1 MDSSSPFFP
10 LFSLHHHHFFLS
22 LSLSLITTSQQTNY
36 QYLLF
41 QSSNPSFTSS
51 HWDSTLLSV
60 QTTTQINKMVDVDR
74 RMSGLNPAHL
84 AGLRRLSARAAASS
98 PSTPLPARNSLISFT
113 SLADKVLTHLKT
125 SNVQVQTGLSEK
137 EFARAEA
144 EFGFAFPPDLKAV
157 LSAGLP
163 VGPGFPDWRSTGS
176 SRQQLRAT
184 LDLPIASISFHIARN
199 ALWSKSWGVRP
210 TEPEK
215 AMKIARNALKR
226 APLLVPVFNHCY
238 IPCNPSLAGNP
249 VFYVDENQIFCCGFD
264 LSDFFDREKSTLF
277 AKNDPKHIMRKRF
290 TSEKS
295 GTMMSNISRRSL
307 DAVAG
312 GRTPRWVEFWSDAAV
327 DRRKR
332 NSNSSSSSSSASPER
347 LFEIPRSGTPKW
359 VDSYVQQL
367 GSVLKDGGWAES
379 DVSDIV
385 DVSSSGFFDGEM
397 VLLDNQAVLD
407 ALLVK
412 ANRLSESLQKAG
424 WSSEE
429 VSDAFGFDFRQVK
442 ERKPVRK
449 ISPELV
455 EKIGRLVESVS
466 KS

>member
-1 MDSSSPFFP
+1 
-10 LFSLHHHHFFLS
+10 
-22 LSLSLITTSQQTNY
+22 
-36 QYLLF
+36 
-41 QSSNPSFTSS
+41 
-51 HWDSTLLSV
+51 
-60 QTTTQINKMVDVDR
+60 MVDVDR
-74 RMSGLNPAHL
+74 RITGLNPAHL

-98 PSTPLPARNSLISFT
+98 PATPLPARNSLISFT
-113 SLADKVLTHLKT
+113 SLADKVLTHLKN
-125 SNVQVQTGLSEK
+125 SGVQVQQGLSEK

-176 SRQQLRAT
+176 ARQQLRAT

-199 ALWSKSWGVRP
+199 SLWSKSWGVRP

-249 VFYVDENQIFCCGFD
+249 IFYVDENQIFCCGFD
-264 LSDFFDREKSTLF
+264 LSDFFDRERTTSF
-277 AKNDPKHIMRKRF
+277 AKFDPQNVMKQR
-290 TSEKS
+290 SVSQKS
-295 GTMMSNISRRSL
+295 DGMLLGISRRSL
-307 DAVAG
+307 DAVSG

-332 NSNSSSSSSSASPER
+332 YSNSNSSSSSSSSPDR
-347 LFEIPRSGTPKW
+347 YFEIPRSGIPKW
-359 VDSYVQQL
+359 VDSYVQQI
-367 GSVLKDGGWAES
+367 GSVLKEGGWAES

-424 WSSEE
+424 WSSED

-442 ERKPVRK
+442 ERKPVKK

>member
-1 MDSSSPFFP
+1 
-10 LFSLHHHHFFLS
+10 
-22 LSLSLITTSQQTNY
+22 
-36 QYLLF
+36 
-41 QSSNPSFTSS
+41 
-51 HWDSTLLSV
+51 
-60 QTTTQINKMVDVDR
+60 MVDVDR
-74 RMSGLNPAHL
+74 RMAGLNPAHL

-113 SLADKVLTHLKT
+113 SLADKVLTHLKN
-125 SNVQVQTGLSEK
+125 SGVIVQQGLSDK

-163 VGPGFPDWRSTGS
+163 VGPGFPDWRSAGS
-176 SRQQLRAT
+176 ARQQLRAT
-184 LDLPIASISFHIARN
+184 LDLPIAAISFHIARN
-199 ALWSKSWGVRP
+199 AVWSKSWGVRP
-210 TEPEK
+210 SEPEK

-249 VFYVDENQIFCCGFD
+249 IFYVDENQIFCCGFD

-277 AKNDPKHIMRKRF
+277 AKSESVMKQRSIN
-290 TSEKS
+290 EKS
-295 GTMMSNISRRSL
+295 VGMLSNISRRSL

-332 NSNSSSSSSSASPER
+332 NSNSSSSSSSSPDR
-347 LFEIPRSGTPKW
+347 YFEIQRSGIPKW
-359 VDSYVQQL
+359 VDTYVQQI
-367 GSVLKDGGWAES
+367 GSVLKSGGWDDS
-379 DVSDIV
+379 DVSEIV
-385 DVSSSGFFDGEM
+385 GVSSSGFFDGEM

-407 ALLVK
+407 ALLLK

-429 VSDAFGFDFRQVK
+429 VSDAFGFDFRKVK
-442 ERKPVRK
+442 ERKPAKK

-455 EKIGRLVESVS
+455 EKIGKLAESVS

>member
-1 MDSSSPFFP
+1 
-10 LFSLHHHHFFLS
+10 
-22 LSLSLITTSQQTNY
+22 
-36 QYLLF
+36 
-41 QSSNPSFTSS
+41 
-51 HWDSTLLSV
+51 
-60 QTTTQINKMVDVDR
+60 MVDVDR
-74 RMSGLNPAHL
+74 RMTGLNPAHL

-113 SLADKVLTHLKT
+113 SLADKVLTHLKN
-125 SNVQVQTGLSEK
+125 SGVIVQQGLSDK

-176 SRQQLRAT
+176 ARQQLRAT
-184 LDLPIASISFHIARN
+184 LDLPIAAISFHIARN

-210 TEPEK
+210 SEPEK
-215 AMKIARNALKR
+215 AMKIARNALRR

-249 VFYVDENQIFCCGFD
+249 IFYVDENQIFCCGFD

-277 AKNDPKHIMRKRF
+277 
-290 TSEKS
+290 TKS
-295 GTMMSNISRRSL
+295 DLHKVMKQRSVNVKSSGMLSNISRRSL

-312 GRTPRWVEFWSDAAV
+312 GKTPRWIEFWSDAAV

-332 NSNSSSSSSSASPER
+332 NSNSYSNSSSSSSSSPDR
-347 LFEIPRSGTPKW
+347 YFEIQRSGIPKW
-359 VDSYVQQL
+359 VDTYVQEI
-367 GSVLKDGGWAES
+367 GSVLKDGGWADS
-379 DVSDIV
+379 DVSEIV
-385 DVSSSGFFDGEM
+385 DVSSSGFFDSEM

-407 ALLVK
+407 ALLLK

-429 VSDAFGFDFRQVK
+429 VSDAFGFDFRK
-442 ERKPVRK
+442 SPPELPECTCGGAFLERKDVIGLLPTYGNRK
-449 ISPELV
+449 KQTVGTTATMSFNYDVAL
-455 EKIGRLVESVS
+455 ESVTF
-466 KS
+466 

>member
-1 MDSSSPFFP
+1 M
-10 LFSLHHHHFFLS
+10 
-22 LSLSLITTSQQTNY
+22 
-36 QYLLF
+36 
-41 QSSNPSFTSS
+41 
-51 HWDSTLLSV
+51 
-60 QTTTQINKMVDVDR
+60 
-74 RMSGLNPAHL
+74 
-84 AGLRRLSARAAASS
+84 
-98 PSTPLPARNSLISFT
+98 
-113 SLADKVLTHLKT
+113 
-125 SNVQVQTGLSEK
+125 QVQQGLSDK

-163 VGPGFPDWRSTGS
+163 VGPGFPDWRSAGS
-176 SRQQLRAT
+176 ARQQLRAT
-184 LDLPIASISFHIARN
+184 LDLPIAAISFHIARN

-210 TEPEK
+210 SEPEK

-249 VFYVDENQIFCCGFD
+249 IFYVDENQIFCCGFD

-277 AKNDPKHIMRKRF
+277 AKSDSHKVMKQRSV
-290 TSEKS
+290 TEKS
-295 GTMMSNISRRSL
+295 SGMLSNISRRSL

-312 GRTPRWVEFWSDAAV
+312 GRTPRWIEFWSDAAV

-332 NSNSSSSSSSASPER
+332 NSNSSSSTSSSPDR
-347 LFEIPRSGTPKW
+347 YFEIPRSGIPKW
-359 VDSYVQQL
+359 VDTYVQEI
-367 GSVLKDGGWAES
+367 GSVLKDGGWADS
-379 DVSDIV
+379 DVSEIV

-407 ALLVK
+407 ALLLK

-429 VSDAFGFDFRQVK
+429 VSDAFGFDFRKVK
-442 ERKPVRK
+442 ERKPAKK

-455 EKIGRLVESVS
+455 EKIGKLAESVS

>member
-1 MDSSSPFFP
+1 
-10 LFSLHHHHFFLS
+10 
-22 LSLSLITTSQQTNY
+22 
-36 QYLLF
+36 
-41 QSSNPSFTSS
+41 
-51 HWDSTLLSV
+51 
-60 QTTTQINKMVDVDR
+60 MVDVDR
-74 RMSGLNPAHL
+74 RMTGLNPAHL

-98 PSTPLPARNSLISFT
+98 PSTPLPPRNSLISFT
-113 SLADKVLTHLKT
+113 TLADKVLTHLK
-125 SNVQVQTGLSEK
+125 SSGVQVQPGLSDK

-163 VGPGFPDWRSTGS
+163 VGPGFPDWRSSGS
-176 SRQQLRAT
+176 SRQHLRAT
-184 LDLPIASISFHIARN
+184 LDLPIAAISFHIARN
-199 ALWSKSWGVRP
+199 SVWSKSWGVRP
-210 TEPEK
+210 VEPEK
-215 AMKIARNALKR
+215 AMKIARNVLKK
-226 APLLVPVFNHCY
+226 APLLVPVFNYCY
-238 IPCNPSLAGNP
+238 IPCNPGLAGNP

-277 AKNDPKHIMRKRF
+277 SKPKPGSRDVINQKNI
-290 TSEKS
+290 T
-295 GTMMSNISRRSL
+295 RRSF

-312 GRTPRWVEFWSDAAV
+312 GRTPRWIEFWSDAAV

-332 NSNSSSSSSSASPER
+332 NSNSSNSSGSSPDR
-347 LFEIPRSGTPKW
+347 YFEIPRTGIPKW

-367 GSVLKDGGWAES
+367 GSVLKDGGWGDA
-379 DVSDIV
+379 DVSEIV
-385 DVSSSGFFDGEM
+385 DVSSSGFFDSEM

-407 ALLVK
+407 ALLLK

-429 VSDAFGFDFRQVK
+429 VSDVFGFDFKRVK
-442 ERKPVRK
+442 ERKPVKK

-455 EKIGRLVESVS
+455 KKIGRLVESVS

>member
-1 MDSSSPFFP
+1 
-10 LFSLHHHHFFLS
+10 
-22 LSLSLITTSQQTNY
+22 
-36 QYLLF
+36 
-41 QSSNPSFTSS
+41 
-51 HWDSTLLSV
+51 
-60 QTTTQINKMVDVDR
+60 MVDVDR
-74 RMSGLNPAHL
+74 RMTGLNPAHL

-113 SLADKVLTHLKT
+113 SLADKVLTHLK
-125 SNVQVQTGLSEK
+125 SSGVIVQHGLSDK

-176 SRQQLRAT
+176 ARQQLRAT
-184 LDLPIASISFHIARN
+184 LDLPIAAISFHIARN

-210 TEPEK
+210 SEPEK
-215 AMKIARNALKR
+215 AMKIARNALRR

-249 VFYVDENQIFCCGFD
+249 IFYVDENQIFCCGFD

-277 AKNDPKHIMRKRF
+277 TKSDLHKVMKQRSVN
-290 TSEKS
+290 EKS
-295 GTMMSNISRRSL
+295 TGMLSNISRRSL

-312 GRTPRWVEFWSDAAV
+312 GKTPRWIEFWSDAAV

-332 NSNSSSSSSSASPER
+332 NSNSYSNSSSSSSSSPDR
-347 LFEIPRSGTPKW
+347 YFEIQRSGIPKW
-359 VDSYVQQL
+359 VDTYVQEI
-367 GSVLKDGGWAES
+367 GSVLKDGGWADS
-379 DVSDIV
+379 DVSEIV

-407 ALLVK
+407 ALLLK

-429 VSDAFGFDFRQVK
+429 VSDAFGFDFRKVK
-442 ERKPVRK
+442 ERKPAKK

-455 EKIGRLVESVS
+455 EKIGKLADSVS
-466 KS
+466 KF

>member
-1 MDSSSPFFP
+1 
-10 LFSLHHHHFFLS
+10 
-22 LSLSLITTSQQTNY
+22 
-36 QYLLF
+36 
-41 QSSNPSFTSS
+41 
-51 HWDSTLLSV
+51 
-60 QTTTQINKMVDVDR
+60 MVDVDR
-74 RMSGLNPAHL
+74 RMTGLNPAHL
-84 AGLRRLSARAAASS
+84 AGLRRLSARAAASQ

-113 SLADKVLTHLKT
+113 TLAEKVLTHLKN
-125 SNVQVQTGLSEK
+125 SNIQVQQGLSDK

-176 SRQQLRAT
+176 ARQQLRAT
-184 LDLPIASISFHIARN
+184 LDLPIAAISFHIARN

-210 TEPEK
+210 NVPEQ

-238 IPCNPSLAGNP
+238 IPCNPTLAGNP
-249 VFYVDENQIFCCGFD
+249 IFYIDENQIFCCGFD
-264 LSDFFDREKSTLF
+264 LIDFFDREKSTLF
-277 AKNDPKHIMRKRF
+277 AKSDPKNITKQICCNHKNV
-290 TSEKS
+290 
-295 GTMMSNISRRSL
+295 SNNICRRSL

-312 GRTPRWVEFWSDAAV
+312 GKTPRWIEFWSDAAV
-327 DRRKR
+327 DRKRR
-332 NSNSSSSSSSASPER
+332 NSNSNTCSSCSSSPDR
-347 LFEIPRSGTPKW
+347 YYEIPRSGVPKW
-359 VDSYVQQL
+359 VDTYVEQI
-367 GSVLKDGGWAES
+367 GSVLKKGGWDEADVAE
-379 DVSDIV
+379 IV
-385 DVSSSGFFDGEM
+385 DVNSSGFFDGEM

-407 ALLVK
+407 ALLLK

-429 VSDAFGFDFRQVK
+429 VSDVFGFDFKQVK
-442 ERKPVRK
+442 EKKPVKK

-455 EKIGRLVESVS
+455 EKIGKLVESVS

>member
-1 MDSSSPFFP
+1 
-10 LFSLHHHHFFLS
+10 
-22 LSLSLITTSQQTNY
+22 
-36 QYLLF
+36 
-41 QSSNPSFTSS
+41 
-51 HWDSTLLSV
+51 
-60 QTTTQINKMVDVDR
+60 MVDVDR
-74 RMSGLNPAHL
+74 RMTGLNPAHL

-113 SLADKVLTHLKT
+113 SLADKVLTHLKN
-125 SNVQVQTGLSEK
+125 SGVQVQQGLSDK

-144 EFGFAFPPDLKAV
+144 EFGFAFPPDLKAL

-163 VGPGFPDWRSTGS
+163 VGPGFPDWRSAGS
-176 SRQQLRAT
+176 ARQQLRAT
-184 LDLPIASISFHIARN
+184 LDLPIAAISFHIARN
-199 ALWSKSWGVRP
+199 ALWSKSWGLRP

-249 VFYVDENQIFCCGFD
+249 IFYVDENQIFCCGFD

-277 AKNDPKHIMRKRF
+277 AKSDPQNLMKQR
-290 TSEKS
+290 SVNEKS
-295 GTMMSNISRRSL
+295 GGTLSNISRRSL

-332 NSNSSSSSSSASPER
+332 NSNSSNSSSSSPDR
-347 LFEIPRSGTPKW
+347 YFEIPRSGIPKW
-359 VDSYVQQL
+359 VDSYVQQI
-367 GSVLKDGGWAES
+367 GSVLKEGGWADS
-379 DVSDIV
+379 DVSEIV

-407 ALLVK
+407 ALLLK
-412 ANRLSESLQKAG
+412 ADRLSESLQKAG

-442 ERKPVRK
+442 ERKPAKK

-455 EKIGRLVESVS
+455 EKIGKLAESVS
-466 KS
+466 KR

>member
-1 MDSSSPFFP
+1 
-10 LFSLHHHHFFLS
+10 
-22 LSLSLITTSQQTNY
+22 
-36 QYLLF
+36 
-41 QSSNPSFTSS
+41 
-51 HWDSTLLSV
+51 
-60 QTTTQINKMVDVDR
+60 MVDVDR
-74 RMSGLNPAHL
+74 RMTGLNPAHL

-113 SLADKVLTHLKT
+113 SLADKVLTHLKN
-125 SNVQVQTGLSEK
+125 SGVQVQQGLSDK

-144 EFGFAFPPDLKAV
+144 EFGFVFPPDLKAL

-163 VGPGFPDWRSTGS
+163 VGPGFPDWRSAGS
-176 SRQQLRAT
+176 ARQQLRAT
-184 LDLPIASISFHIARN
+184 LDLPIAAISFHIARN
-199 ALWSKSWGVRP
+199 ALWSKTWGVRP
-210 TEPEK
+210 AEPER
-215 AMKIARNALKR
+215 AMKIARNALRR
-226 APLLVPVFNHCY
+226 APLLVPIFNHCY

-264 LSDFFDREKSTLF
+264 LSDFFDREKSTALF
-277 AKNDPKHIMRKRF
+277 GKSDTQNLSRQRSAGGK
-290 TSEKS
+290 SS
-295 GTMMSNISRRSL
+295 GTLSNISRRSL

-332 NSNSSSSSSSASPER
+332 NSNSSNSSSSSPDR
-347 LFEIPRSGTPKW
+347 YFEIPRSGIPKW
-359 VDSYVQQL
+359 VDTYVQQI
-367 GSVLKDGGWAES
+367 GSVLKEGGWADS
-379 DVSDIV
+379 DVSEIV

-407 ALLVK
+407 ALLLK
-412 ANRLSESLQKAG
+412 ADRLSESLQKAG

-442 ERKPVRK
+442 QRKPAKK

-455 EKIGRLVESVS
+455 EKIGKLAESVS
-466 KS
+466 KR

>member
-1 MDSSSPFFP
+1 
-10 LFSLHHHHFFLS
+10 
-22 LSLSLITTSQQTNY
+22 
-36 QYLLF
+36 
-41 QSSNPSFTSS
+41 
-51 HWDSTLLSV
+51 
-60 QTTTQINKMVDVDR
+60 MVDVDR
-74 RMSGLNPAHL
+74 RITGLNPAHL

-113 SLADKVLTHLKT
+113 SLADKVLTHLKN
-125 SNVQVQTGLSEK
+125 SGVQVQQGLSEK

-144 EFGFAFPPDLKAV
+144 EFGFALPPDLKAV

-163 VGPGFPDWRSTGS
+163 VGPGFPDWRSAGS
-176 SRQQLRAT
+176 ARQQLRAT

-199 ALWSKSWGVRP
+199 SLWSKSWGVRP

-249 VFYVDENQIFCCGFD
+249 IFYVDENQIFCCGFD
-264 LSDFFDREKSTLF
+264 LSDFFDRERTTSF
-277 AKNDPKHIMRKRF
+277 AKFDPQNVMKQR
-290 TSEKS
+290 SVSQKS
-295 GTMMSNISRRSL
+295 DGMLSGISRRSL

-312 GRTPRWVEFWSDAAV
+312 GKTPRWVEFWSDAAM

-332 NSNSSSSSSSASPER
+332 YSNSSSSSSSSPER
-347 LFEIPRSGTPKW
+347 YFEIPRSGIPKW
-359 VDSYVQQL
+359 VDSYVQQI
-367 GSVLKDGGWAES
+367 GSVLKEGGWAES

-442 ERKPVRK
+442 EPKPVKK